1 MAIKVD
7 YKIFPGYVRT
17 IIAILPALVI
27 AIAVTFMLIL
37 PKSKEIKA
45 LESKIQVQENEI
57 AKSQAKAEKLAE
69 LIAENQR
76 LSKELDALKEQLPE
90 EKEISDLLKQVS
102 DQGIASGLRILL
114 WKPEQRETH
123 PSGIVYEIPVKVE
136 LSGSYHSLGFFF
148 SSLTRLNRIVNISDI
163 KLGDPKPAKDN
174 AVLKVTFTATT
185 FSAIPE
191 EEIAQQQKEVKTE
204 KKGKKT

>member
-1 MAIKVD
+1 MAIKID

-17 IIAILPALVI
+17 IIAVLPALVI
-27 AIAVTFMLIL
+27 AIAVTLMIIL
-37 PKSKEIKA
+37 PKNKEIKA

-76 LSKELDALKEQLPE
+76 LSKELDTLKEQLPE

-114 WKPEQRETH
+114 WKPEQKKTH

-163 KLGDPKPAKDN
+163 KLGDPKPAKDS

-191 EEIAQQQKEVKTE
+191 EEIAQQQNEKKIE